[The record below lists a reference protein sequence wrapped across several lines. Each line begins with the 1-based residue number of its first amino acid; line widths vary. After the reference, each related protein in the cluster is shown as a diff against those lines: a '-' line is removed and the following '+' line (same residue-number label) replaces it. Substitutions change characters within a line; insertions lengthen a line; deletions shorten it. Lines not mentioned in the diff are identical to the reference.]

1 MFGKGVVSARRA
13 SVRYGHF
20 MRIKDSCFGF
30 WVLVF
35 AGVSAPA
42 HASIVNVLQPQVGEP
57 EEGWAVQGRVGLG
70 LEAGNEDKQK
80 VSVLAGARRVFGA
93 HQTLLKASLDR
104 ATTFGESSTDR
115 SFVHLRH
122 RVAFAESWTGFGFA
136 QLEHNAFRALRVRDL
151 FGLGIERSL
160 WKAERSEAAIATAL
174 MSEHELLLLS
184 VESLPP
190 RLRSSNYFLLAV
202 DLGEGLT
209 LGSTTFFQPQIADLS
224 DWRLLE
230 DLTLNVSLGE
240 RLSWS
245 VSCKMEMD
253 SRPPTDVNPWDVV
266 VKTGLGWS
274 Y

>member
-1 MFGKGVVSARRA
+1 
-13 SVRYGHF
+13 
-20 MRIKDSCFGF
+20 MRFNRFCFGF
-30 WVLVF
+30 GLVCLM
-35 AGVSAPA
+35 GAPGPVQ
-42 HASIVNVLQPQVGEP
+42 ASIVNVLQPQVGDP

-70 LEAGNEDKQK
+70 LEAGNEEKQK
-80 VSVLAGARRVFGA
+80 FSVLAGARRVLGA
-93 HQTLLKASLDR
+93 HQTLVKGSLDR
-104 ATTFGESSTDR
+104 ATNFGETSTDR

-122 RVAFAESWTGFGFA
+122 RVAFTEEWAGFGFA
-136 QLEHNAFRALRVRDL
+136 QLEHNGFRALKVRDL
-151 FGLGIERSL
+151 FGLGIQRSL
-160 WKAERSEAAIATAL
+160 WKARRSEAAIATAV
-174 MSEHELLLLS
+174 MSEHELLLLDEE
-184 VESLPP
+184 VLPP
-190 RLRSSNYFLLAV
+190 RLRSSNYFMLAV
-202 DLGEGLT
+202 DLGDGLT
-209 LGSTTFFQPQIADLS
+209 LGSTTFFQPRLADFT